1 MRQGKA
7 RSLRGKVGLDTV
19 GRTLAF
25 TQREVEGAEQ
35 RSDEIRPT
43 RPSRPLGCMEALW
56 GGSGRYCLNPVNDG
70 SGVHQVEQCTWKM

>member
-35 RSDEIRPT
+35 RSDEVRPT
-43 RPSRPLGCMEALW
+43 RPSRRQW
-56 GGSGRYCLNPVNDG
+56 GGSGRYCLNPASDG
-70 SGVHQVEQCTWKM
+70 SGVHQVEQCTWEM